1 MNNIL
6 RISDYE
12 TRAKEVLTTMAW
24 EYLDSAA
31 GDELTLKWN
40 MTAFDRIQFLPRVLC
55 DVSELDISVELFG
68 ERLPHPVLLA
78 PIAYHKLFHKNG
90 EPESAKGAALAQS
103 VYCVST
109 MTNTSI
115 EEIAQSSPDTKLW
128 YQLYVQRDRGY
139 TKSLLERVE
148 AAGARAIVVT
158 VDTPVLGNRV
168 REARAGFHLPEGIS
182 RAMLEGLPKELQI
195 TGHDTDLQGIYYPLC
210 DPKLSWNDIEWI
222 VKNSNLPVVLK
233 GLLHPDD
240 ADIAIQSGAQGVI
253 VSNHGA
259 RNLDTVPP
267 TIEMLPDIVERVDGE
282 IPVLFDGGIRRG
294 TDILKAMALGASA
307 VMIGRPYMWGMAV
320 NGAEGI
326 EKAVNLLLT
335 EMKIAMALCGRSVLS
350 EIDEGIL
357 L

>member
-1 MNNIL
+1 
-6 RISDYE
+6 
-12 TRAKEVLTTMAW
+12 
-24 EYLDSAA
+24 
-31 GDELTLKWN
+31 
-40 MTAFDRIQFLPRVLC
+40 
-55 DVSELDISVELFG
+55 
-68 ERLPHPVLLA
+68 
-78 PIAYHKLFHKNG
+78 
-90 EPESAKGAALAQS
+90 
-103 VYCVST
+103 

-139 TKSLLERVE
+139 TKTLIERVE
-148 AAGARAIVVT
+148 AAGAKALVVT

-182 RAMLEGLPKELQI
+182 RAMLEGLAKRIANHRTRHGLAGNLLSALRSETFVERHRMDCAKIRMFRWFSKEFYIPTTRTLRF
-195 TGHDTDLQGIYYPLC
+195 
-210 DPKLSWNDIEWI
+210 K
-222 VKNSNLPVVLK
+222 
-233 GLLHPDD
+233 
-240 ADIAIQSGAQGVI
+240 SGAQGVI

>member
-1 MNNIL
+1 
-6 RISDYE
+6 
-12 TRAKEVLTTMAW
+12 MAW
-24 EYLDSAA
+24 EYLGSAA

-40 MTAFDRIQFLPRVLC
+40 ITAFDRIQFLPRVLN
-55 DVSELDISVELFG
+55 DVSELDTSVELFG
-68 ERLPHPVLLA
+68 ERLPHPVMLA
-78 PIAYHKLFHKNG
+78 PVAYHKLFHKNG
-90 EPESAKGAALAQS
+90 EIESAKGAALAES

-115 EEIAQSSPDTKLW
+115 EEIAQSSPQTRLW

-139 TKSLLERVE
+139 TKNIIERVE
-148 AAGARAIVVT
+148 AAGAKAIVVT

-168 REARAGFHLPEGIS
+168 REARAGFHLPDGLN
-182 RAMLEGLPKELQI
+182 RAMLEGLPKEFQI
-195 TGHDTDLQGIYYPLC
+195 IGHDTDLQGIYYPLC
-210 DPKLSWNDIEWI
+210 DPKLSWKDIEWI
-222 VKNSNLPVVLK
+222 VQTATVPVVLK
-233 GLLHPDD
+233 GILHPDD

-267 TIEMLPDIVERVDGE
+267 TIEMLPDIVDRIDGE

-307 VMIGRPYMWGMAV
+307 VMVGRPYVWGLAV
-320 NGAEGI
+320 QGAAGI
-326 EKAVNLLLT
+326 EKAVSLLLT
-335 EMKIAMALCGRSVLS
+335 EMKIAMALCGRARLS
-350 EIDEGIL
+350 EVDEGIL